1 MIPQNRIRTTE
12 GQTRAE
18 NLAHLEKLKHQLSE
32 LEKQY
37 EKSKPLVNLVDN
49 MVKLGS
55 LYRGGNHRYPNET
68 TTLDRLEFNQRI
80 QERRLMQEEQ
90 RQWERMSPNQTEL
103 QVSFGVRFML
113 NGVRV
118 NLFPQS
124 KVQQL
129 YKLDQALQEESGTLQ
144 NLQRDKEDLER
155 ALFGL
160 RSKLQTENAPLVV
173 EAARRQQH
181 VLEMELSRVHQL
193 LAENSKVAKVHK

>member
-1 MIPQNRIRTTE
+1 
-12 GQTRAE
+12 
-18 NLAHLEKLKHQLSE
+18 
-32 LEKQY
+32 
-37 EKSKPLVNLVDN
+37 

-80 QERRLMQEEQ
+80 QERRLVQDEQ

-103 QVSFGVRFML
+103 QVSLHSSLGSL
-113 NGVRV
+113 Y
-118 NLFPQS
+118 LFQLICLSQS

-144 NLQRDKEDLER
+144 NLQRDKEDLEH

-160 RSKLQTENAPLVV
+160 RSKLQNENAPSMVV

-181 VLEMELSRVHQL
+181 ALEMELSRVHQL
-193 LAENSKVAKVHK
+193 LAENSKVVKVHK

>member
-1 MIPQNRIRTTE
+1 M
-12 GQTRAE
+12 
-18 NLAHLEKLKHQLSE
+18 
-32 LEKQY
+32 
-37 EKSKPLVNLVDN
+37 NLVDN

-80 QERRLMQEEQ
+80 QERRLIQEEQ

-103 QVSFGVRFML
+103 QVEFHPQFGLKSHF
-113 NGVRV
+113 NFAS
-118 NLFPQS
+118 NPQT

-160 RSKLQTENAPLVV
+160 RSKLQNENAPSMVV

-181 VLEMELSRVHQL
+181 ALEMELSRVHQL